1 LLKFFAFAFF
11 RDALE
16 VKGYKSCKLSIKGFM
31 AYYGCRS
38 KQRDREGRIGLREY
52 RTYDRVSFL
61 GYVLRLK
68 LSLHTRL
75 VITYIIAKNKAILGL
90 TTDFRI

>member
-1 LLKFFAFAFF
+1 MSKMGLNNFADLLTFFASASF

-16 VKGYKSCKLSIKGFM
+16 VKGYKSCKLSIKGFIL

-38 KQRDREGRIGLREY
+38 KQRDRERRIGTQGVRY

-75 VITYIIAKNKAILGL
+75 VHYSKK
-90 TTDFRI
+90 